1 MEYSWPAECVIKLIQ
16 WKYGSLIPLQELQRI
31 QRIEYDPGGSL
42 GRFCRTLTRYSN
54 AVVFF
59 ALSFAI
65 VNASG
70 HYVNHGVIPSTTT
83 NNGSDLYSPLGT
95 SSDAST
101 VAALTD
107 QDLMTLDLT
116 LQRVSVLPLTSKVSV
131 LSMYGDLVTS
141 SSTTTFVST
150 PSSTTISSISTTS
163 ASSDHHISGNFNES
177 ASVASNDS
185 SADFGIDVIASTIT
199 SIFLSI
205 NDSQVPR
212 FSNRTP
218 HLNVTETEGVGY
230 FGVLSVVLGLMI
242 LLTIVGKLFA
252 FFTSFIM

>member
-70 HYVNHGVIPSTTT
+70 HYVNQGVIPSTTA
-83 NNGSDLYSPLGT
+83 NNGSELYPLLGT
-95 SSDAST
+95 NNDAST
-101 VAALTD
+101 AAALTD
-107 QDLMTLDLT
+107 QDLTLDLT
-116 LQRVSVLPLTSKVSV
+116 LQRVSVLPVTSKVSV
-131 LSMYGDLVTS
+131 LSVYGDLVTS
-141 SSTTTFVST
+141 STTTFIST

-163 ASSDHHISGNFNES
+163 TGSHLHISRNFNES
-177 ASVASNDS
+177 ASVATNDS
-185 SADFGIDVIASTIT
+185 SADFGIDSIASTIT

-242 LLTIVGKLFA
+242 LLTIVGK
-252 FFTSFIM
+252 

>member
-70 HYVNHGVIPSTTT
+70 HYVNQGVIPSTLTK
-83 NNGSDLYSPLGT
+83 NGSDLYPPLGT
-95 SSDAST
+95 SSDTST
-101 VAALTD
+101 AALTD
-107 QDLMTLDLT
+107 QDLTLDLT
-116 LQRVSVLPLTSKVSV
+116 LRHVSVLPVTSKVSV
-131 LSMYGDLVTS
+131 LSVYGDLVTS
-141 SSTTTFVST
+141 STSTFLP
-150 PSSTTISSISTTS
+150 PSSTTLSSISTS
-163 ASSDHHISGNFNES
+163 SSDHHISRNFSES
-177 ASVASNDS
+177 ASVATNDS
-185 SADFGIDVIASTIT
+185 SADFGIDSIASTIT

-242 LLTIVGKLFA
+242 LLTIVGKLKFSYLIIKL
-252 FFTSFIM
+252 TGI